1 MFSDLAKKRGD
12 CCACPTATVYA
23 YMYGKRTSF
32 LNRKMHCVPR
42 NIFIKIRTQ
51 TTRRPVEARTTCS
64 DWGSS
69 LQFDFLVISR
79 YSDLLGLSDLIYY
92 VCTTWYFIRMT
103 LNLEHTTK
111 YIVIKTNYPDKTT
124 YFVELATCNLIITNY
139 YVVPKTMNAVCM
151 T

>member
-23 YMYGKRTSF
+23 YGKRTSF